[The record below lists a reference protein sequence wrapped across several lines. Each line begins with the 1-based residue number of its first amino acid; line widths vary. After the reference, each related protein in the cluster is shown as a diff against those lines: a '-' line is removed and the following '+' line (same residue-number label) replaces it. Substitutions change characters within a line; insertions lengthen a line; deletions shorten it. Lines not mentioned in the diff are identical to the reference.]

1 MRQRKNLSP
10 AFAFRHIKDLYPIF
24 WAKAREA
31 TSALTGEFH
40 RSRTSDTNQ
49 SLTVEIGGWASRATL
64 DIIGVAGMGKDF
76 NSLQNPRNELTQAY
90 QRVFDPGKV
99 GRILQL
105 LGIFLPIWFLRRIP
119 VQRNTDI
126 REANT
131 TIKRTCLSLV
141 QDKRKRLEKGAR
153 TDYDILSVAI
163 ESGGFS
169 DEDLVNQLMTFLAAG
184 HETTA
189 SAMTWTILLLCQN
202 PAIQARLREEVRGR
216 LPSLSDASKGIT
228 STDIDSLPYLNAV
241 CNESLRFYP
250 PVPSTLRQ
258 AAHDTT
264 ILDQPVPRGTTIIMS
279 PWAINQSKKLW
290 GPDARSFNP
299 DRWIDSTTG
308 HANNT
313 GGADSNFSFLTFL
326 HGPRSC
332 IGQAFAKAEFAC
344 LLAAWVGSFEMEL
357 AEPDREIDIKSG
369 ITARPKGG
377 LLVKLKPIGGW

>member
-1 MRQRKNLSP
+1 MVS
-10 AFAFRHIKDLYPIF
+10 FVT
-24 WAKAREA
+24 AREA

-40 RSRTSDTNQ
+40 RSRTSDENQ

-76 NSLQNPRNELTQAY
+76 NSLQNPQNELTQAY

-105 LGIFLPIWFLRRIP
+105 MGIFLPLWFLRRIP

-126 REANT
+126 REAAA

-141 QDKRKRLEKGAR
+141 QDKRRRLEKGAR

-169 DEDLVNQLMTFLAAG
+169 DEDL
-184 HETTA
+184 
-189 SAMTWTILLLCQN
+189 
-202 PAIQARLREEVRGR
+202 
-216 LPSLSDASKGIT
+216 
-228 STDIDSLPYLNAV
+228 
-241 CNESLRFYP
+241 
-250 PVPSTLRQ
+250 
-258 AAHDTT
+258 
-264 ILDQPVPRGTTIIMS
+264 PVPRGTTIIMS

-357 AEPDREIDIKSG
+357 AEPDKEIDIKSG

-377 LLVKLKPIGGW
+377 LMVKLKPIGGW